1 MDTLTDLIEKVD
13 DDYLIGLSNKGT
25 LKRAYKDLE
34 QENPVLTRQGEEAQI
49 AAQVALKEETC
60 VLRVPLGESSCSC
73 PSQSICRHIIT
84 AILWMKKEVSS
95 GETKGDAAEASSE
108 AEKEDAARAESK
120 AEKANV
126 ETTDS
131 GTANPADG
139 KKTELLEL
147 PKERMIRACGSRHF
161 SVFLA
166 HVRQGA
172 LPPIE
177 ESSIVTV
184 KLPWENVVVKLLEP
198 FAYSTCSCHSKE
210 LCTHKAQ
217 AVLAYQIEK
226 GKLTPDELDIYK
238 ETENSWDENL
248 VKQACGN
255 VCEELCDQICTGL
268 SRQSPEVSESL
279 ERLAVITHR
288 AGLPVLES
296 GLREAAAYYQQYF
309 SRSAAFACETLL
321 KKILILY
328 RKAQD
333 LMRAG
338 SQEEIRALAGT
349 FRDTYEPVGRLH
361 LMCMGG
367 RSFRSKTGYEGEIY
381 YFLEPGE
388 KKWYTWT
395 DARPVFYEGTR
406 RRPPASSEN
415 AAAPWGLNCS
425 REQMQKLEFDLQ
437 NAKAASGGR
446 LSVSQ
451 ETKGEI
457 TGAGSIDSEEVS
469 SMIVWDYEMLL
480 KSCFGRG
487 EGEFDTE
494 SETEEQAEGMN
505 RTTGRRERL
514 ALVGAVRWGETS
526 FDTVSQ
532 RFSWSMYDETGRKL
546 YISMKYTKEERLT
559 ISLLERLEQRIRN
572 RTQGRIVF
580 FGSLYMDEESR
591 LCLYPIEFFFKE
603 DPMESMSKTKEHADA
618 DKTVSAEILR
628 TMDQYAREAAKQLS
642 DLFVS
647 GLYSVQEETISQ
659 LSAVSEDGER
669 LGLHQAGA
677 EFACIAGLLKEKRHR
692 MEFSPEPVI
701 HALANLSAYISTCLE
716 KLSYDTALL
725 AMNDTEDINTIGE

>member
-34 QENPVLTRQGEEAQI
+34 QENPVLTSQGEDAQVAAQI
-49 AAQVALKEETC
+49 AAQVAAQIALKEETC

-84 AILWMKKEVSS
+84 AILWMKKKAES
-95 GETKGDAAEASSE
+95 GGEKGDTE
-108 AEKEDAARAESK
+108 
-120 AEKANV
+120 
-126 ETTDS
+126 
-131 GTANPADG
+131 
-139 KKTELLEL
+139 KTELLEL
-147 PKERMIRACGSRHF
+147 PKERMIRACGSRHL

-166 HVRQGA
+166 HIRQGA

-184 KLPWENVVVKLLEP
+184 KLPWENAVVKLLEP

-226 GKLTPDELDIYK
+226 GKLTLDELDVGR

-248 VKQACGN
+248 IKQACGN

-309 SRSAAFACETLL
+309 LRSAAFACETLF

-333 LMRAG
+333 LMRAEN
-338 SQEEIRALAGT
+338 QEEIRALAGT

-361 LMCMGG
+361 LMGMGG
-367 RSFRSKTGYEGEIY
+367 RSFKSKTGYEGEIY
-381 YFLEPGE
+381 YFLETGQ

-406 RRPPASSEN
+406 RRPPAGSEN

-480 KSCFGRG
+480 KSCFGRE

-494 SETEEQAEGMN
+494 SETEDQTEGTN

-546 YISMKYTKEERLT
+546 YISLKYTKEERLT
-559 ISLLERLEQRIRN
+559 ISLLERLEQRLRK
-572 RTQGRIVF
+572 RTQESIVF
-580 FGSLYMDEESR
+580 FGSLYMDEERR

-603 DPMESMSKTKEHADA
+603 EDPIENPPKTKEHADA

-628 TMDQYAREAAKQLS
+628 TMDQYVRESAKQLS

-659 LSAVSEDGER
+659 LSVVSEEGER
-669 LGLHQAGA
+669 LGLHRAGA

-701 HALANLSAYISTCLE
+701 HALANLSDYIGACLE
-716 KLSYDTALL
+716 KLSYDTARL
-725 AMNDTEDINTIGE
+725 AMNDTEEADKK

>member
-34 QENPVLTRQGEEAQI
+34 QENPVLTRQGEEAQV

-60 VLRVPLGESSCSC
+60 VLRVPLGESICSC

-84 AILWMKKEVSS
+84 AILWMKKEAFSGAAGADAAEVSS
-95 GETKGDAAEASSE
+95 DETKGDAAEAPSE
-108 AEKEDAARAESK
+108 

-131 GTANPADG
+131 GTANPADR

-147 PKERMIRACGSRHF
+147 PKERMIRACGSKHF

-166 HVRQGA
+166 HIRQGA

-226 GKLTPDELDIYK
+226 GKITPDELDVYK

-309 SRSAAFACETLL
+309 SRSAAFASETLF

-338 SQEEIRALAGT
+338 NQEEIRAIAGT

-367 RSFRSKTGYEGEIY
+367 RSFQSKTGYEGEIY
-381 YFLEPGE
+381 YFLETGA

-406 RRPPASSEN
+406 RRPPVSSEN

-457 TGAGSIDSEEVS
+457 TGAGSIDSEEVN
-469 SMIVWDYEMLL
+469 SMIVWDYETLL

-487 EGEFDTE
+487 EGEFETE

-546 YISMKYTKEERLT
+546 YISLKYTKEERLT
-559 ISLLERLEQRIRN
+559 ISLLERLEQRLRN
-572 RTQGRIVF
+572 RTQRSIVF

-591 LCLYPIEFFFKE
+591 LCLYPIEFFLKE
-603 DPMESMSKTKEHADA
+603 DPIESPSKMKEHADA
-618 DKTVSAEILR
+618 NKTVSAEVLR
-628 TMDQYAREAAKQLS
+628 TMDQYVREAAKQLS

-692 MEFSPEPVI
+692 MGFSPEPVI
-701 HALANLSAYISTCLE
+701 HALANLSAYLSACLE

-725 AMNDTEDINTIGE
+725 AMNDTEETESEA

>member
-25 LKRAYKDLE
+25 VKRAYKDLE

-49 AAQVALKEETC
+49 AAQVALKEEIC
-60 VLRVPLGESSCSC
+60 VLRVPLEESGCSC

-84 AILWMKKEVSS
+84 AILWMKKEALS
-95 GETKGDAAEASSE
+95 GA
-108 AEKEDAARAESK
+108 
-120 AEKANV
+120 
-126 ETTDS
+126 
-131 GTANPADG
+131 ANPADR

-147 PKERMIRACGSRHF
+147 PKERMIRACGSRHL

-166 HVRQGA
+166 HIRQGA

-184 KLPWENVVVKLLEP
+184 KLPWENAVVKLLEP

-226 GKLTPDELDIYK
+226 GKLTLDELDVYK

-309 SRSAAFACETLL
+309 SRSAAFACETLF

-333 LMRAG
+333 LMRAEN
-338 SQEEIRALAGT
+338 QEEIRALAGT

-367 RSFRSKTGYEGEIY
+367 RSFQSKTGYEGEIY
-381 YFLEPGE
+381 YFLETGK

-406 RRPPASSEN
+406 RRPPAGSEN

-457 TGAGSIDSEEVS
+457 TGTGSIDSEEVN
-469 SMIVWDYEMLL
+469 SMIVWDYETLL

-487 EGEFDTE
+487 EGESDTE

-546 YISMKYTKEERLT
+546 YISLKYTKEERLT
-559 ISLLERLEQRIRN
+559 ISLLERLEQRLRN
-572 RTQGRIVF
+572 RTQGSIVF

-603 DPMESMSKTKEHADA
+603 ENPMESPSKTKEHANGN
-618 DKTVSAEILR
+618 KTVSAEVLR
-628 TMDQYAREAAKQLS
+628 TMDQYVREAAKQLS

-647 GLYSVQEETISQ
+647 GLYSLQEETISQ
-659 LSAVSEDGER
+659 LSVVSEDGER
-669 LGLHQAGA
+669 LGLHQAGV

-701 HALANLSAYISTCLE
+701 HAIANLSAYISACLE
-716 KLSYDTALL
+716 KLSYDAALL
-725 AMNDTEDINTIGE
+725 AMNDTEDINTIGK